1 MKNIADI
8 ILAGQNNKRV
18 VSLIILVTTCLV
30 LGTIG
35 TLWASIEESPHN
47 PSPDNCRICH
57 AQKSEKG
64 EIALWNPSVGNKNF
78 ARLPEDLKETNN
90 ALTAESS
97 ARHDSKK
104 TATDQHN
111 EGQTESSKCLVCH
124 NGIFGSQIK
133 SNYPEKDEEYDY
145 ESNPDF
151 WVLAEQ
157 DRGPSHN
164 HPNGFVFDPKKDSNN
179 NGFPEAIAM
188 NGDPEKMV
196 IVGRKSRTQYPLF
209 GSDKNKFECL
219 TCHTA
224 HYNNNTNQGIKG
236 NYQVKMLRADN
247 TISAMCRDCHLH
259 KY

>member
-1 MKNIADI
+1 MKNIADR
-8 ILAGQNNKRV
+8 ILAGRNNKRV

-57 AQKSEKG
+57 AQNSAKG

-97 ARHDSKK
+97 ARHDSKIP
-104 TATDQHN
+104 AMNHYN
-111 EGQTESSKCLVCH
+111 EVQTESSKCLGCH

-133 SNYPEKDEEYDY
+133 SSYPEKDEEYDY

-151 WVLAEQ
+151 WALAEQ

-196 IVGRKSRTQYPLF
+196 IIGRKSGTQYPLF

-224 HYNNNTNQGIKG
+224 HYNNTNQEIKG